1 MLFMTRDSGTDAQQQ
16 RCDGNDEDTLLA
28 RAAAGGDVQAFERLI
43 RKYERLVYRTAF
55 YAAGNVQ
62 DAEDLTQ
69 EILLKLW
76 HGLSDFR
83 GEARFL
89 TWLTRITRN
98 SCTDYLRKKQRS
110 VQTETLSLS
119 HDPDEDV
126 PGREPQDTTPE
137 CDPHTAVSERERA
150 VLLRRAMAQM
160 TEEHRQLIIL
170 RDMEGVSY
178 ERMAAAL
185 GLEIGTVK
193 SRLFRARAQLKE
205 LLAAWGM
212 FD

>member
-1 MLFMTRDSGTDAQQQ
+1 MLFMTRDGDDAPEQQ
-16 RCDGNDEDTLLA
+16 RAVGPDEDTRLA
-28 RAAAGGDVQAFERLI
+28 RAAADGDTHAFEQLI

-55 YAAGNVQ
+55 YTAGNAA

-76 HGLSDFR
+76 HGLSEFR

-89 TWLTRITRN
+89 TWLLRIARN
-98 SCTDYLRKKQRS
+98 TCADHLRKKQRS
-110 VQTETLSLS
+110 VQTEPLSYPS
-119 HDPDEDV
+119 ETEENSAPQ
-126 PGREPQDTTPE
+126 EPVDTAPE
-137 CDPHTAVSERERA
+137 RDPHTAAAGRENA
-150 VLLRRAMAQM
+150 QILRRAMAQLS
-160 TEEHRQLIIL
+160 EEHRMLIIL
-170 RDMEGVSY
+170 RDVEGTSY
-178 ERMAAAL
+178 ERMAAVL

-205 LLAAWGM
+205 YLSALGI